1 MEEGGGG
8 GAAAGASLVAAAS
21 GIRDP
26 DRQWYSGP
34 PFMKDGLS
42 IPMCFRLATEADV
55 KPDGKVQSRW
65 LWRGGAPPKP
75 PPRRRAAAAA
85 AAPVGGKRR
94 RRGRGGGGAGG
105 DEDGDGEDGNE
116 GDMDFAVEKPT
127 GDLRDALK
135 RHRAE
140 APPAVEGEA
149 AEGDAAAEGA
159 AAAAAAGEG
168 AAGGDAMD
176 GAGASE
182 ASGVDAD
189 APLPPG
195 DLRTALLSPP
205 DFGDDP
211 VEAGG
216 A

>member
-1 MEEGGGG
+1 
-8 GAAAGASLVAAAS
+8 
-21 GIRDP
+21 
-26 DRQWYSGP
+26 
-34 PFMKDGLS
+34 MKDGLS

-85 AAPVGGKRR
+85 APVGGKRR
-94 RRGRGGGGAGG
+94 RRGRGGGGG
-105 DEDGDGEDGNE
+105 DEDGEEGGE

-140 APPAVEGEA
+140 APPAAEGEA
-149 AEGDAAAEGA
+149 AEGGAEGA
-159 AAAAAAGEG
+159 AAAGAEGGDG
-168 AAGGDAMD
+168 AADAMD
-176 GAGASE
+176 GAGAPD
-182 ASGVDAD
+182 ADAGAGVD

-211 VEAGG
+211 AEAGD